1 MRNEI
6 SDVKISDVDEDM
18 DLGALSTANNNGVEA
33 FVSGLSVVSGSGLGV
48 AFGSRVASDS
58 TGSSVGDLEDASRAS
73 EFGTHVEGMRLTL
86 KDRKIFFGY
95 VSRT

>member
-18 DLGALSTANNNGVEA
+18 DLGALSTANNNGVGVA
-33 FVSGLSVVSGSGLGV
+33 ASGSGLGV
-48 AFGSRVASDS
+48 GSGSRVASGS
-58 TGSSVGDLEDASRAS
+58 TGSLVGDLADASRAS

-86 KDRKIFFGY
+86 KIHKI
-95 VSRT
+95 SPIRLKI

>member
-18 DLGALSTANNNGVEA
+18 DFGALSTANNNGVEA
-33 FVSGLSVVSGSGLGV
+33 SGSGLGV
-48 AFGSRVASDS
+48 ASGSGLGVGSGSRVASGS

-86 KDRKIFFGY
+86 KIHKI
-95 VSRT
+95 SPIRLKI

>member
-1 MRNEI
+1 MNRVRNEI

-18 DLGALSTANNNGVEA
+18 DLGALSTANNNGVGVA
-33 FVSGLSVVSGSGLGV
+33 SGSGLGV
-48 AFGSRVASDS
+48 GSGSWVASGS

-86 KDRKIFFGY
+86 KVRKISLIRLKIY
-95 VSRT
+95 KELV